1 MNVFVSVVFK
11 RFSKEKF
18 LGSFVNWRALRFGA
32 LEITKEFGRLVK

>member
-1 MNVFVSVVFK
+1 MNVFVSVAFK
-11 RFSKEKF
+11 RFKEKF